1 MKRQRTR
8 TEKLRRSET
17 APTPPLIGTG
27 KAGALE
33 EFLNLVPFLYHR
45 LRAITQAL
53 HGEGEF
59 SGARRSVLRSLATG
73 PATVPHL
80 ARARP
85 VARQVMQRLVND
97 LAQSE
102 FVEFVDNPH
111 HERSKL
117 VRITAAGRASL
128 KDMLERERDMDASLV
143 AELTEPA
150 LRTAADVTR
159 TLIVRLA
166 QVSAKLP
173 NAPPARR
180 RTRSPEGAVKR
191 RKK

>member
-1 MKRQRTR
+1 MARGAASCEVLPQVRRLCRT
-8 TEKLRRSET
+8 L
-17 APTPPLIGTG
+17 
-27 KAGALE
+27 
-33 EFLNLVPFLYHR
+33 
-45 LRAITQAL
+45 
-53 HGEGEF
+53 
-59 SGARRSVLRSLATG
+59 
-73 PATVPHL
+73 
-80 ARARP
+80 RARP

-102 FVEFVDNPH
+102 LVEFVDNPH

-150 LRTAADVTR
+150 LRTAANVTR

-166 QVSAKLP
+166 QVSATLP

-180 RTRSPEGAVKR
+180 RTRSPEGAVKG